1 MMMKQHKILS
11 AILSLTFVW
20 IGVSC
25 SNEGDYPLEPAVQGD
40 FIITV
45 VQEGLSNTETRAV
58 TDETYMTD
66 FEEGDCIGLFA
77 VQNGTIKDGFKNLPV
92 TLTAGEW
99 VPKDLNFRLDEAEEA
114 GTTYYAYFPYDKTL
128 DISSVN
134 TTDFFQ
140 GLVDSWALDND
151 QSTKEKFVDT
161 DLMTTLE
168 GVSVIQ
174 NEQGQYT
181 IPLRLTHRMAMA
193 VVSLPSVEY
202 VFQNTDVDLNSTPYV
217 TQPSG
222 VAFYKGNIAEDN
234 IVKPYL
240 MENGSYRLIV
250 KPGEELDII
259 GVANEKQYK
268 LQTAIAAGKYKY
280 FEVAGG
286 KVVND
291 KHLLEI
297 GDFYCKDGS
306 LIKATELKS
315 EDIDKII
322 GVVYYVGNAQ
332 PSVLYVDE
340 EGFDETHDALRRDYP
355 NCVHGLVYAVE
366 IANDANYARFA
377 SSDKD
382 ANDFGAFFKNNYAG
396 AYLWD
401 SGKSLSTTGFG
412 HFLGYNNT
420 RVLYNIEENDK
431 PTLLSNDMLKILN
444 DFAADEALSEKYTTG
459 WYLPSLKEMEYLFNN
474 QDIINN
480 SFNKVGGQVL
490 WSNPQGY
497 SNEKDYMGYW
507 TSTHRGGTYFYGAGS
522 SDNSFKSI
530 DVTSGKKGKG
540 YFRFA
545 FAF

>member
-25 SNEGDYPLEPAVQGD
+25 SNEGDYPLEPAVQED

-99 VPKDLNFRLDEAEEA
+99 VPKDLNFRLDEVEEA
-114 GTTYYAYFPYDKTL
+114 GTTYYAYFPYDETL

-140 GLVDSWALDND
+140 SLVDSWALDND

-286 KVVND
+286 RKIISD
-291 KHLLEI
+291 
-297 GDFYCKDGS
+297 Y
-306 LIKATELKS
+306 ELKVGDYYCADGRLVS
-315 EDIDKII
+315 GDVNKVPDDCI
-322 GVVYYVGNAQ
+322 GVVYYVGNVQ
-332 PSVLYVDE
+332 PSVIYAGE
-340 EGFDETHDALRRDYP
+340 EGIDEAHDVLKATYP
-355 NCVHGLVYAVE
+355 NCVHGLVLALE
-366 IANDANYARFA
+366 LAKQDISRFC
-377 SSDKD
+377 SNSKYKYKDK
-382 ANDFGAFFKNNYAG
+382 FTSLG
-396 AYLWD
+396 
-401 SGKSLSTTGFG
+401 LSTTHIFKPMGGSSFPELI
-412 HFLGYNNT
+412 LGYNDT
-420 RVLYNIEENDK
+420 SILRKFHEE
-431 PTLLSNDMLKILN
+431 TAASSNDLFSLL
-444 DFAADEALSEKYTTG
+444 DEYTKNHPTPGFTTG
-459 WYLPSLKEMEYLFNN
+459 WYLPSIGEFYTIYQNRDVLDNFLQKGNYE
-474 QDIINN
+474 
-480 SFNKVGGQVL
+480 KL
-490 WSNPQGY
+490 WSNPSSVEVGDGQYYHGY
-497 SNEKDYMGYW
+497 Y
-507 TSTHRGGTYFYGAGS
+507 TSTIRANAQVSGAVVDDTGEFVAYS
-522 SDNSFKSI
+522 
-530 DVTSGKKGKG
+530 KGNPKDAARG